1 MLKNYF
7 KIAFRNLTRNKL
19 HTVIVLIGLCT
30 GITSC
35 LLIALFVKHEKSYE
49 SFHAKADR
57 TARVIMKYSI
67 GGEVNGGNYTSLY
80 VGPSFKKSFPE
91 IETFVR
97 LSGTQRVVKYKEKLV
112 VEKRFIYSDSTFFK
126 IFSYR
131 LVKGSPDD
139 ALSGPNKLVITE
151 SMAKKYFDTEDPLGK
166 VMKIS
171 SAGTDYVVSGVV
183 EDCPSNSHI
192 KFDFLA
198 SLASFGP
205 MINTEK
211 TYWNANYITYF
222 LLNTSEQ
229 INTLDDKIP
238 GFMKSEMGDLTPGD
252 YVTYEL
258 EPIKGIHLHSQ
269 YNGFEPNG
277 SSTYVYAVISVGL
290 LILIIAC
297 FTYVNLSTAKSSERA
312 REIGIRKAAGAYRS
326 QLFIQFISESFLL
339 SSIALVISLLL
350 TILLLPAF
358 CNLTGRP
365 LEASGLASTELILL
379 TLVILIGT
387 GFFSGLYPALIL
399 SSFEPVLVLKG
410 AFKNTSSG
418 LLLRKTLFALQFVIS
433 VFLII
438 ATFIIQRQLSYFQN
452 KDLGFS
458 KEMVITLGYDS
469 KIHEQFNVFK
479 ERLKKLSSV
488 KFVARGDFKPTEIV
502 GGYNMHK
509 PGMAQGTSF
518 GVTAGTIDEEYLDAC
533 GIKIIAGSNLTEQDM
548 KAVSGDN
555 YEQYYYHF
563 ILNESAARQLGWKP
577 EEAVGKKMFLDETRP
592 GEVRAVVKDFHFSS
606 LHNPIKPMVLF
617 PMNYGHIILVKLNKG
632 NPETVISQIEGVWKS
647 VFTHRPF
654 EFTFLNDDYNALYK
668 SEIQLNKS
676 MLIFS
681 ILAILLAML
690 GLFGLASY
698 TIKQKAK
705 EISIRKIMGMPVHAI
720 VLHLSK
726 NFIWLIGISSLIA
739 IPLAWITMNRWL
751 QNFNY
756 RIDLEVWYFALPGL
770 GLILLAFLTISI
782 KAVTAARENPIK
794 NLRTE

>member
-7 KIAFRNLTRNKL
+7 KIAFRNLLRNKL
-19 HTVIVLIGLCT
+19 HTFIILIGLCT

-49 SFHAKADR
+49 SFHTKADR
-57 TARVIMKYSI
+57 IARVIMKYSI
-67 GGEVNGGNYTSLY
+67 GGETNGGNYTSLY
-80 VGPSFKKSFPE
+80 VGPSLRKSFPE

-97 LSGTQRVVKYKEKLV
+97 MTGTQRVVKYKDKLV
-112 VEKRFIYSDSTFFK
+112 VEKKFVYADSTFFK
-126 IFSYR
+126 VFSYQ
-131 LVKGSPDD
+131 LLKGSADE
-139 ALSGPNKLVITE
+139 ALSGPNKLVITK
-151 SMAKKYFDTEDPLGK
+151 SMSKKYFGNEDPMGK

-183 EDCPSNSHI
+183 EDCPPNSHI
-192 KFDFLA
+192 KFDFIG
-198 SLASFGP
+198 SIASFGP

-222 LLNTSEQ
+222 LLHTPEQ
-229 INTLDDKIP
+229 IKTLADKIP
-238 GFMKSEMGDLTPGD
+238 GFMKREMADLTPGD
-252 YVTYEL
+252 YVNFEL
-258 EPIKGIHLHSQ
+258 EPIQKIHLFSQ

-277 SSTYVYAVISVGL
+277 SNTYVHAIISVGL

-297 FTYVNLSTAKSSERA
+297 FTYINLSTAKSSERA

-339 SSIALVISLLL
+339 SGLALLISFVLA
-350 TILLLPAF
+350 ILLLPAF

-365 LEASGLASTELILL
+365 LEASSLLSSEIILL
-379 TLVILIGT
+379 AIVILTGT

-410 AFKNTSSG
+410 AFKNTGSG
-418 LLLRKTLFALQFVIS
+418 LLLRKTLFALQFLIS

-438 ATFIIQRQLSYFQN
+438 ATFIIQRQLHYFQS

-458 KEMVITLGYDS
+458 REQVITLGYDS
-469 KIHEQFNVFK
+469 KIHEQYTVFK
-479 ERLKKLSSV
+479 ERLRSLSSV
-488 KFVARGDFKPTEIV
+488 KNVARGDFKPSEIV
-502 GGYNMHK
+502 GGYSMYK
-509 PGMAQGTSF
+509 PGMAPGTSI
-518 GVTAGTIDEEYLDAC
+518 GVTAGTIDEAYLDVC
-533 GIKIIAGSNLTEQDM
+533 GIKIVAGSNLTAQDM
-548 KAVSGDN
+548 KAVDGDN
-555 YEQYYYHF
+555 YDQYYYHF

-577 EEAVGKKMFLDETRP
+577 EEAIGKKMFLDETRP
-592 GEVRAVVKDFHFSS
+592 GEVKAVVKDFHFSS

-617 PMNYGHIILVKLNKG
+617 PINYGHIILVKLNEG
-632 NPETVISQIEGVWKS
+632 NTEAALSQIENVWKS
-647 VFTHRPF
+647 LFTHRPF
-654 EFTFLNDDYNALYK
+654 DFTFLSDDYNALYK

-676 MLIFS
+676 MFTFS

-720 VLHLSK
+720 VFHLSK
-726 NFIWLIGISSLIA
+726 NFIWLVGISCLVA
-739 IPLAWITMNRWL
+739 IPLAWVIMNRWL
-751 QNFNY
+751 QSFNY
-756 RIDLEVWYFALPGL
+756 RIDLQVWYFVLPGL
-770 GLILLAFLTISI
+770 SLILLAFLTISI
-782 KAVTAARENPIK
+782 KAVTAAHEPPIK